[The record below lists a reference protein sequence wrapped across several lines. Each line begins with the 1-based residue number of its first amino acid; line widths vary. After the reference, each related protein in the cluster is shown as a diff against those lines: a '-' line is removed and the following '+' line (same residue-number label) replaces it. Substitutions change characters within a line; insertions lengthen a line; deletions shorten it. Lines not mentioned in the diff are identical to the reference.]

1 MDGFVGVVF
10 RTYNCMGQFK
20 YEWAKS
26 MWWVILGGMP
36 ISFAFYFGTR
46 WYYEYFG
53 NYWYVRPIG
62 FGMATLVFGILT
74 WLLLGETPDNR
85 TIVTLF
91 LSALI
96 IAIQLSHLFIK

>member
-1 MDGFVGVVF
+1 MSLHKLSNPYLVD
-10 RTYNCMGQFK
+10 
-20 YEWAKS
+20 
-26 MWWVILGGMP
+26 
-36 ISFAFYFGTR
+36 FANNVEYKPPPFYD
-46 WYYEYFG
+46 YEYFQ

-85 TIVTLF
+85 TIITLF